1 LHCIAG
7 DDVEPFSAYDV
18 VALAIVLAGF
28 LLYSAWDDL
37 VLHRHDRHK
46 RLPIQFA
53 AGSVMYLRER
63 SNSDPSTP
71 GYTPIRVEPPRRR
84 GSIDLQ
90 LQRAG
95 SFAASIGAG
104 GGGSVT
110 GTPSSSS
117 RLLHPSKAI
126 PILQQQQRKRNAG
139 SGAPP
144 GSYQISILEPHDEE
158 ITTVSI

>member
-1 LHCIAG
+1 
-7 DDVEPFSAYDV
+7 VEPFSVYDV
-18 VALAIVLAGF
+18 VALLIVLGGF

-37 VLHRHDRHK
+37 MHRHEQRK

-71 GYTPIRVEPPRRR
+71 GYTPLRVEPPRRR

-90 LQRAG
+90 LQRSG
-95 SFAASIGAG
+95 SFAASTGVGA
-104 GGGSVT
+104 
-110 GTPSSSS
+110 TPS
-117 RLLHPSKAI
+117 RLVQPSMAI
-126 PILQQQQRKRNAG
+126 PILQQQQRKRSAG
-139 SGAPP
+139 LGAPPP